1 MSTRKC
7 AELDRE
13 IIQFYHRRVAWRYL
27 GKHDR
32 VIQDAEHTLALM
44 DFVMRMVG
52 MKSTLPR
59 MSNVERLFFFTARR
73 PALPRRWNAN
83 ARKRRS
89 TLCARVSI
97 D

>member
-1 MSTRKC
+1 MGSRTYLEYLRYVSSGRARLLRSKVVRWSMSTEQC

-44 DFVMRMVG
+44 DFVNPPWWG
-52 MKSTLPR
+52 
-59 MSNVERLFFFTARR
+59 
-73 PALPRRWNAN
+73 
-83 ARKRRS
+83 
-89 TLCARVSI
+89 
-97 D
+97 